1 MSAFFWQNLD
11 AALLFFLSQH
21 TCWPASPGHSGS
33 LYHTCFPRNTPV
45 PGQVVDDFIALAD
58 RTMGREDLIL
68 GSCQLSF
75 MVGDLKVPA
84 SLFNLTVS
92 TLFENQAE
100 VEEAMAA
107 KESEEDRLRKRCLAI
122 CRFFKRGPEKR
133 LAVRFFRSSTKSNMI
148 YVALSAAGGSQKVFS
163 QRKRCRHF
171 GKGIL

>member
-1 MSAFFWQNLD
+1 M
-11 AALLFFLSQH
+11 
-21 TCWPASPGHSGS
+21 
-33 LYHTCFPRNTPV
+33 
-45 PGQVVDDFIALAD
+45 VDDFIALAD

-122 CRFFKRGPEKR
+122 CRFFLKRPRKKVSR
-133 LAVRFFRSSTKSNMI
+133 AFFSKQYKI
-148 YVALSAAGGSQKVFS
+148 
-163 QRKRCRHF
+163 
-171 GKGIL
+171 

>member
-1 MSAFFWQNLD
+1 MDQRFCVRLAVCP
-11 AALLFFLSQH
+11 LFFCTILTQHCFFLWQH

-33 LYHTCFPRNTPV
+33 LYHTCFPRHIPV

-107 KESEEDRLRKRCLAI
+107 KESEEDRLRKRCLAM
-122 CRFFKRGPEKR
+122 CRFFLKRPRKKVSR
-133 LAVRFFRSSTKSNMI
+133 AFFSKQYKI
-148 YVALSAAGGSQKVFS
+148 
-163 QRKRCRHF
+163 
-171 GKGIL
+171 

>member
-1 MSAFFWQNLD
+1 MSAFFCKILTQHCY
-11 AALLFFLSQH
+11 FFLSQH

-122 CRFFKRGPEKR
+122 CRFFLKRPRKKVSRAFFFE
-133 LAVRFFRSSTKSNMI
+133 AVQNLT
-148 YVALSAAGGSQKVFS
+148 
-163 QRKRCRHF
+163 
-171 GKGIL
+171 